1 MRGWQKREQGNEEH
15 WRDTDQALE
24 AVLLRPVRD
33 ERGGDKEKEETP
45 ERGNG
50 GVKKGQHKRCWYSFL
65 SPAVGEGFRASDKCQ
80 SPQNIS
86 AEQES
91 SADELSSSVLSLR
104 HATPKWSFSIG
115 IAISEQCKCSVK
127 TATFKCND
135 HQTMPH

>member
-1 MRGWQKREQGNEEH
+1 MRGWQKREQGNGEH

-33 ERGGDKEKEETP
+33 ERGGDKE

-50 GVKKGQHKRCWYSFL
+50 GVKKGQHKRRWYSLL
-65 SPAVGEGFRASDKCQ
+65 SPAVGEGISASETCQ

-91 SADELSSSVLSLR
+91 SAETSSVQEFFPCVTQLPNGLS
-104 HATPKWSFSIG
+104 
-115 IAISEQCKCSVK
+115 QSV
-127 TATFKCND
+127 
-135 HQTMPH
+135 